1 MGFEEAVVFSVMTVL
16 SVVLLAVSVM
26 SFVKY
31 RSSRM
36 LLISVM
42 LGLFFVQSVL
52 LSLGLFVPGIGVFT
66 GSVYIWVFE
75 VVILCVLYVAAVK
88 P

>member
-1 MGFEEAVVFSVMTVL
+1 MLEGAVVFSVMTIL
-16 SVVLLAVSVM
+16 SCVVLGISLLSYW
-26 SFVKY
+26 KY

-52 LSLGLFVPGIGVFT
+52 LSLGLFFPLVAGFT
-66 GSVYIWVFE
+66 SSVYVWVFD
-75 VVILCVLYVAAVK
+75 VAILGVLYLVAVK

>member
-1 MGFEEAVVFSVMTVL
+1 MLEGAVIFSVMMIL
-16 SVVLLAVSVM
+16 SCVILGISLLSYW
-26 SFVKY
+26 KY

-42 LGLFFVQSVL
+42 LGLFFVQSLL
-52 LSLGLFVPGIGVFT
+52 LSLGLFLPLIAGFT
-66 GSVYIWVFE
+66 SSVYVWVFE
-75 VVILCVLYVAAVK
+75 VVILGVLYLVAVK

>member
-1 MGFEEAVVFSVMTVL
+1 MGFEGAVVFSVMTVL
-16 SVVLLAVSVM
+16 SLVLLVVSLL

-36 LLISVM
+36 LLICVM
-42 LGLFFVQSVL
+42 LGLFFVQSLL
-52 LSLGLFVPGIGVFT
+52 LSLGLFVPAVGVFT

-75 VVILCVLYVAAVK
+75 VVILCVLYVTAVK